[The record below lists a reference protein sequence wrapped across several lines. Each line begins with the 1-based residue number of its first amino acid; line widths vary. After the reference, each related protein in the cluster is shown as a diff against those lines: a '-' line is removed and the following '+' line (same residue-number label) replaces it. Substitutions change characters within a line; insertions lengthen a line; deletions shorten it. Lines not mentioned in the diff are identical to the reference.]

1 MKQELLVKCGDT
13 IAAPLTT
20 GDQYDTAR
28 ALSEATEYAK
38 KCRARQETLVDAVQ
52 ARDQLMQSVKSQL
65 EKK

>member
-20 GDQYDTAR
+20 GDQYDASR

-38 KCRARQETLVDAVQ
+38 KCRARQSALIDAVT
-52 ARDQLMQSVKSQL
+52 ARDQLMQSVKAQL